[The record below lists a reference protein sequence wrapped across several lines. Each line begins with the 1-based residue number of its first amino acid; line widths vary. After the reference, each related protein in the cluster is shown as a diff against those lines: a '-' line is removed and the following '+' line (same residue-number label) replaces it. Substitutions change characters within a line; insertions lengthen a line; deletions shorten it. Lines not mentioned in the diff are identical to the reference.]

1 MTSKAQAK
9 INTWKQVLNPNNLAK
24 IGYPVFVKHTP
35 RDTGNAQ
42 SKTTLV
48 GNEIRAS
55 YPYAKRLDNGWSKQH
70 GGVGM
75 TKPTMTAIRAYIKK
89 KLGV

>member
-9 INTWKQVLNPNNLAK
+9 IQTYKQVLDPTNLAK
-24 IGYPVFVKHTP
+24 IGYPVFVKYTP
-35 RDTGNAQ
+35 KDTGNAQ

-48 GNEIRAS
+48 ANEIHAS

-75 TKPTMTAIRAYIKK
+75 TKPTTQAIRAYIKR
-89 KLGV
+89 KLGI